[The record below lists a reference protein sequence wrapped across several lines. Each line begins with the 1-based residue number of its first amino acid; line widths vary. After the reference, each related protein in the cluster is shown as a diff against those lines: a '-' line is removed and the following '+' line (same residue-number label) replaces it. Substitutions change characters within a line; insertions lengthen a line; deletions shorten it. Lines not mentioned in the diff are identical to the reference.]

1 MDRKKVD
8 LNNLKVEPTIS
19 NKKPEPILEEKKKT
33 KERKPYTRTP
43 KMDLNTIFSEEN
55 LDEVITWA
63 KSLDASKYGTLS
75 STIKQ
80 LQRYNKNHQVIK
92 AIRLFKRF
100 LEYKKKKTKA

>member
-8 LNNLKVEPTIS
+8 LNNLGTKPIVP
-19 NKKPEPILEEKKKT
+19 KKKEKKEV
-33 KERKPYTRTP
+33 KERKIRAP

-80 LQRYNKNHQVIK
+80 LQGYNKNHQVIK